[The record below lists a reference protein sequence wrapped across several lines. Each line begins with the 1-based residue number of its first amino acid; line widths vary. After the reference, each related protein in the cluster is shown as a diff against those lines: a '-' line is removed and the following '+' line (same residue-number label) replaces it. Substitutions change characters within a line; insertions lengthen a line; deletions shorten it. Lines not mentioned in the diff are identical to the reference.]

1 MRKQVKTAGRRRI
14 VSWGAALVLLASAVI
29 GLSACRQLAPAAS
42 EKKSVTIL
50 GQFSPEETARFEESL
65 LPFEKETGI
74 DVVYESADNFTSLL
88 TLRISAF
95 NAPDLAVLPQP
106 GLMADL
112 ARADLLVP
120 LTDDV
125 IDTQALRA
133 SYSDDWLALGSVDDV
148 LYGLWYRVSVKSLV
162 WYRPTAFE
170 QKGYDIPQTWAELVA
185 LSNEIVADGGT
196 PWCIGLES
204 GSASGWPGT
213 DWIEDL
219 LLRNAGPETYSQW
232 ISHELPFNSP
242 PVIGAFNEF
251 GKVLRNPKYVEG
263 GPAKTVS
270 TPYGESATGLF
281 GNPPDCYLHRQANFV
296 ASYFPE
302 DKRPRVDYDVFPLP
316 GIKPEFGTPIL
327 VAGDAIALLNKTPEA
342 IALINYLATPEPH
355 EIWANLGGFISPH
368 QQVPTSAYSDLVDQ
382 NIAQILLD
390 AETIRFDASDMMPGA
405 VGTGS
410 FWTGIIDFAKGQP
423 AEAVTKR
430 IDESWP

>member
-1 MRKQVKTAGRRRI
+1 MRKQVEKAGRKCVLR
-14 VSWGAALVLLASAVI
+14 WGKVTLTLLTGAVI
-29 GLSACRQLAPAAS
+29 GLSACSQS
-42 EKKSVTIL
+42 VSTSGEKSVTIL

-65 LPFEKETGI
+65 LPFEEETGI

-88 TLRISAF
+88 KMRISSF

-120 LTDDV
+120 LTDV
-125 IDTQALRA
+125 MDTQALRA
-133 SYSDDWLALGSVDDV
+133 SYSDDWQALGSVDGA

-170 QKGYDIPQTWAELVA
+170 AKGYDIPQTWGELSA
-185 LSNEIVADGGT
+185 LSKEIVADGGT

-204 GSASGWPGT
+204 GAASGWPGT
-213 DWIEDL
+213 DWVEDI
-219 LLRNAGPETYSQW
+219 LLRSSGPESYSQW

-242 PVIGAFNEF
+242 PVIDAFNQF
-251 GKVLRNPKYVEG
+251 GQVLRNPKYVEG
-263 GPAKTVS
+263 GAAKAVA
-270 TPYGESATGLF
+270 TPYGEAATGILS
-281 GNPPDCYLHRQANFV
+281 NPPDCYLHRQANF
-296 ASYFPE
+296 ASSYFPE

-316 GIKPEFGTPIL
+316 GIKEEFGTPIL
-327 VAGDAIALLNKTPEA
+327 VAGDAIVLLNETPEA

-355 EIWANLGGFISPH
+355 EIWASLGGFISPH
-368 QQVPTSAYSDLVDQ
+368 QQVPISTYSDLVDQ
-382 NIAQILLD
+382 NIAQILID

-410 FWTGIIDFAKGQP
+410 FWTGMMEFAKGRP
-423 AEAVTKR
+423 AEAVAKD
-430 IDESWP
+430 IDETWP